1 MKTENLAT
9 QRGFLFPPHFSV
21 LILTFHCED
30 SIYTYTFAYNQLH
43 SLELGIRETPR
54 NSTCY
59 YGIRLTMEVIMKRFI
74 ISFLFIFNLGFSQT
88 DPGFDS
94 SYVFLPLVFMEQR
107 IRPIMLSLQTMMI

>member
-43 SLELGIRETPR
+43 SLELGIRGT
-54 NSTCY
+54 
-59 YGIRLTMEVIMKRFI
+59 
-74 ISFLFIFNLGFSQT
+74 SQT
-88 DPGFDS
+88 
-94 SYVFLPLVFMEQR
+94 R
-107 IRPIMLSLQTMMI
+107 N